1 MFGFSLI
8 GSLDPGVA
16 TAISIIQYIIVA
28 VIAISALA
36 IIFLVLFQKSNS
48 DGGLNAISGVQETY
62 FAHNKGKT
70 RDGLLRKLTII
81 LAIVIAVLA
90 VLYWVSLK
98 IYNPF
103 VS

>member
-1 MFGFSLI
+1 MFSFGLMGI
-8 GSLDPGVA
+8 DPGVA
-16 TAISIIQYIIVA
+16 NALSIVQYVIVGIVA
-28 VIAISALA
+28 VCAVA

-62 FAHNKGKT
+62 FSQNKGNT
-70 RDGLLRKLTII
+70 RDGLLKKLTVI

-90 VLYWVSLK
+90 IAYWITLK

-103 VS
+103 N

>member
-1 MFGFSLI
+1 MFSFGLL
-8 GSLDPGVA
+8 GALDPGVA
-16 TAISIIQYIIVA
+16 NAVSIIQYIIVA
-28 VIAISALA
+28 IIALCALA

-70 RDGLLRKLTII
+70 RDGILRKLTVIFAII
-81 LAIVIAVLA
+81 IAVLA
-90 VLYWVSLK
+90 ILYWVSLY

-103 VS
+103 V